1 MDYLLHSSNILTD
14 GFAIFFKKHIYLGY
28 YIDISKHYASVSVSN
43 RSLENCTFFD
53 QGYI

>member
-14 GFAIFFKKHIYLGY
+14 SFAIFFRKHIYLGY
-28 YIDISKHYASVSVSN
+28 NIDISKHYASVSVSN
-43 RSLENCTFFD
+43 RLFENCTFFD